1 MKQPTKLELVV
12 NAWSLTGVNI
22 RRRRPSTVL
31 SSLRVPRV
39 GRLLVFFRSVS
50 SARMTNPHEQA
61 ITA

>member
-22 RRRRPSTVL
+22 RRPSTVL